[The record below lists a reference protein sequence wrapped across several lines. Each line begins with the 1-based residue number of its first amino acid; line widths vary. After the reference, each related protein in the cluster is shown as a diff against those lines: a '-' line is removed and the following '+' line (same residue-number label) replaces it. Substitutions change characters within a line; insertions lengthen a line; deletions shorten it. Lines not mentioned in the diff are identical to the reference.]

1 MVSHK
6 NTIFG
11 VDLCPVQVEMQNL
24 SRYLTKA
31 RFWSIMKLYECELRV
46 VSHDPTKFGSYN
58 GNEDIMVL
66 VSHVMLQNH
75 ITEGS
80 YNFIVGSCSRE
91 VTILSSV
98 LAIGTVVVEMCFKFF
113 T

>member
-6 NTIFG
+6 NVIFG
-11 VDLCPVQVEMQNL
+11 VALCRCKWRCKIFNL

-66 VSHVMLQNH
+66 VSHVMLHNH

-91 VTILSSV
+91 VIILSSL
-98 LAIGTVVVEMCFKFF
+98 LAIGTVVVEICF
-113 T
+113 